1 MDVAVL
7 ICSIIAAFGSIFS
20 YLMWRDSRRCI
31 LRRIEK
37 RVRKIKEIQNY
48 LYRKYKQDYSMCAPS
63 GPLYMK
69 MSKLQSEIGYLKKLL

>member
-1 MDVAVL
+1 MDIAIL

-31 LRRIEK
+31 LKRIEK
-37 RVRKIKEIQNY
+37 RERKIKEIQNY

-63 GPLYMK
+63 DPLYVK
-69 MSKLQSEIGYLKKLL
+69 MGKLQSDVNYLKKLL